1 MSAVFGAVVTLE
13 AAAVGTTVVASDVGG
28 VAETMLDGM
37 TGRLVRSGDTEG
49 LVDGMLFYAG
59 DLRARRSAGEAGRW
73 MVKERLTIETSVHNF
88 HAILS
93 DLLQGPTS
101 WWRR

>member
-1 MSAVFGAVVTLE
+1 MSAVFGAAKTLE
-13 AAAVGTTVVASDVGG
+13 AAGVDTTDVASDVGG

-37 TGRLVRSGDTEG
+37 TGRLVKPGDVEG
-49 LVDGMLFYAG
+49 VVDGMLSYAD

-73 MVKERLTIETSVHNF
+73 VVKERFTIETSVHNF

-93 DLLQGPTS
+93 DLLQGSTS